1 MSKLAPVSFSE
12 LVRKLR
18 ALGFK
23 GPFGGGKHLFMV
35 KEDLRLTVPNPHRQD
50 IGVDLLKRILRRGE
64 IDRDEWIKA

>member
-1 MSKLAPVSFSE
+1 MPKLAPVSFSE

-18 ALGFK
+18 ALGFI

-50 IGVDLLKRILRRGE
+50 IGVDLLKRVLRRGE
-64 IDRDEWIKA
+64 IDRNEWIKA